1 MSEQSNNGDQRVI
14 GEDQEGQEGQ
24 EGQESR
30 DLEIRILRLLQQ
42 QRSKDVR
49 ETGGG
54 KEERKEYG
62 G

>member
-14 GEDQEGQEGQ
+14 GEDQEGQ

>member
-1 MSEQSNNGDQRVI
+1 MSEQSNNGDQRAI
-14 GEDQEGQEGQ
+14 GEDQ

-30 DLEIRILRLLQQ
+30 DLEIRILRSLQQ
-42 QRSKDVR
+42 QRSKGVR

-54 KEERKEYG
+54 KEGRKEDG